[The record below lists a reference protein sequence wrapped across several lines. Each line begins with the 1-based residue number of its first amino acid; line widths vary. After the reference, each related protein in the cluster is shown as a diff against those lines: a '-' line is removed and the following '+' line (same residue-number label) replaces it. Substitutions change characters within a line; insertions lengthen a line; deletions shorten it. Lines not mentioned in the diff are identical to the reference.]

1 MKRKLTKQELLDR
14 YVYSVQTLLPPDK
27 MDDIAAEIKS
37 NLQSLIEDR
46 AMEVGR
52 ELRLEEVSAIL
63 KQHGHPKAVA
73 SRYGDRPE
81 RVLIGPGLF
90 PFYWS
95 TLRAIFTAWVVVRL
109 VAALAFRGTAPG
121 GSSLLYLSRDIMAG
135 GFLIGAGV
143 TAVFAVWEYLELPF
157 PYPERWKP
165 EHMPPVPPSIR
176 QPGTAEPRPVV
187 KIMGVVLG
195 LFFLTMALFWPAMF
209 WVCNRRGIFG
219 PSATVYAMRLPLLL
233 LALLWISQIWLN
245 STRFAEAEWGPFLRI
260 AVNIAGFVS
269 ALVLLYQGDLLIA
282 GPNMNTAQ
290 GAALANLNRFFA
302 VVLLVS
308 CISSSLQCV
317 RELRGVRRTT
327 GWRRGRTVSG

>member
-52 ELRLEEVSAIL
+52 ELRLEEVTAIL

-95 TLRAIFTAWVVVRL
+95 TLRASFTAWVVVRL
-109 VAALAFRGTAPG
+109 VAALAFRRTAPG

-165 EHMPPVPPSIR
+165 EYMPPVPPLIR
-176 QPGTAEPRPVV
+176 QPARECRTAPSRKDHGRRPGALLSDDGS
-187 KIMGVVLG
+187 ILARDVLG
-195 LFFLTMALFWPAMF
+195 MESKRDIRPI
-209 WVCNRRGIFG
+209 RD
-219 PSATVYAMRLPLLL
+219 RLRDAAAIVAAG
-233 LALLWISQIWLN
+233 LALDFSDL
-245 STRFAEAEWGPFLRI
+245 AELY
-260 AVNIAGFVS
+260 
-269 ALVLLYQGDLLIA
+269 AL
-282 GPNMNTAQ
+282 
-290 GAALANLNRFFA
+290 
-302 VVLLVS
+302 
-308 CISSSLQCV
+308 C
-317 RELRGVRRTT
+317 
-327 GWRRGRTVSG
+327 